1 MNSVDNTI
9 FLTDLLLLQDIIQA
23 PLQNNVE
30 ITVRQAKR
38 GTMRETLKEI
48 DKKGIRKILA
58 HLSVDDT
65 YMLLKS
71 VSYKM

>member
-1 MNSVDNTI
+1 MNSVHNTI